1 MSDLRGILG
10 DRYDDVIEKTARHMH
25 TLEWMGVEEDAE
37 LAWDHYPALGPT
49 RQEYLRWA
57 EAVLSFVVPGLLTAE
72 RERADVAEAKAA
84 RYAWIIRQ
92 YAEADR
98 VRCGWCGARPAD
110 PVEIDGIRYCNH
122 KDSPSPTC
130 YELAVQRKGHLAAM
144 SEYDEGEP
152 INPVGI
158 R

>member
-1 MSDLRGILG
+1 MTIH
-10 DRYDDVIEKTARHMH
+10 TA
-25 TLEWMGVEEDAE
+25 EELADAADAE
-37 LAWDHYPALGPT
+37 VSRPT
-49 RQEYLRWA
+49 LYRQ
-57 EAVLSFVVPGLLTAE
+57 
-72 RERADVAEAKAA
+72 RADAAEAKAA

-98 VRCGWCGARPAD
+98 VRCGWCGTQPAD

>member
-1 MSDLRGILG
+1 MTIHTAEDLRALLG
-10 DRYDDVIEKTARHMH
+10 DHYDDVIEKA
-25 TLEWMGVEEDAE
+25 
-37 LAWDHYPALGPT
+37 
-49 RQEYLRWA
+49 A
-57 EAVLSFVVPGLLTAE
+57 EAMSDDWDPSGSPILAAMNRDFASSALATVLPGLLAVE
-72 RERADVAEAKAA
+72 RERVDVAEAKAA

>member
-1 MSDLRGILG
+1 MGYHDGRPAVSDLRGILG
-10 DRYDDVIEKTARHMH
+10 DRYDDVIEKA
-25 TLEWMGVEEDAE
+25 
-37 LAWDHYPALGPT
+37 
-49 RQEYLRWA
+49 A
-57 EAVLSFVVPGLLTAE
+57 EAMSDDWDPSGSPILAAMNRDFASSALATVLPGLLAVE

-130 YELAVQRKGHLAAM
+130 YELGVQRKGHLAAM

>member
-1 MSDLRGILG
+1 MIV
-10 DRYDDVIEKTARHMH
+10 YDDERDLVRPATIDR
-25 TLEWMGVEEDAE
+25 LEAIPADPTQVRL
-37 LAWDHYPALGPT
+37 LA
-49 RQEYLRWA
+49 
-57 EAVLSFVVPGLLTAE
+57 VE